1 MEAQMAHLGALARAT
16 RGGLLAGLAAVA
28 GAAEQGPEAAR
39 IVEALRLGAG
49 MVAADVGAG
58 EGKFTAV
65 LARGVGPSGRVFA
78 TEVEQEKLDEVKA
91 RMAGDGIDN
100 VSTVLGD
107 QLQTGLPAGCCDRIL
122 LRLVYHHF
130 ADPKA
135 MQRSLWAALRP
146 GGQIAVIDVPPK
158 KSWPRVSGAP
168 DRGGH
173 GIEASELLAEM
184 RGAGFELVAH
194 HEQWPAEP
202 ESYCVVFRRPE
213 RAQATSSALPPEP
226 PRIGLPEEGR

>member
-1 MEAQMAHLGALARAT
+1 MLGSAGGMEAQMTHLGTLARAT
-16 RGGLLAGLAAVA
+16 RRGVLAGVAVAAVA
-28 GAAEQGPEAAR
+28 GAAEQGTEAGR
-39 IVEALRLGAG
+39 VVEALRLGTG

-78 TEVEQEKLDEVKA
+78 TEVEQDKLDELKA
-91 RMAGDGIDN
+91 RMTADGIEN

-107 QLQTGLPAGCCDRIL
+107 QQQTGLPADCCDRIL

-130 ADPKA
+130 AEPKA

-173 GIEASELLAEM
+173 GIEAADLLAEM

-202 ESYCVVFRRPE
+202 DSYCVVFRRPE
-213 RAQATSSALPPEP
+213 RAAASN
-226 PRIGLPEEGR
+226 

>member
-1 MEAQMAHLGALARAT
+1 MAHLGAFARPAL
-16 RGGLLAGLAAVA
+16 RAALAAVA
-28 GAAEQGPEAAR
+28 LTALGVAGELGTEAQR
-39 IVEALRLGAG
+39 IVDTLRLSAG

-58 EGKFTAV
+58 EGKFTAA
-65 LARGVGPSGRVFA
+65 LARGVGPKGRVFA
-78 TEVEQEKLDEVKA
+78 TEVAQDKLDEVKA
-91 RMAGDGIDN
+91 RMTADGIDN

-107 QLQTGLPAGCCDRIL
+107 QIQTGLPAGCCDRIL

-158 KSWPRVSGAP
+158 KSWPQVSGAP

-173 GIEASELLAEM
+173 GIEASDLLAEM

-194 HEQWPAEP
+194 HEAWPAEAD
-202 ESYCVVFRRPE
+202 SYCIVFRRPE
-213 RAQATSSALPPEP
+213 R
-226 PRIGLPEEGR
+226 GRFSN